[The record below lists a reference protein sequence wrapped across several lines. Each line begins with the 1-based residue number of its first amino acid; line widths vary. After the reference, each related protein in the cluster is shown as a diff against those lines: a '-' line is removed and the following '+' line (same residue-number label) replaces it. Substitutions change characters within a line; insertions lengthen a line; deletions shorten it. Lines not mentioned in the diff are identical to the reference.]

1 MRVVMLLWPFLLVPG
16 LLQAEFLDCVQFDG
30 FEDAGTTNAANL
42 AGLKVQNCARKTV
55 TPVAS
60 PPLSPLTWN
69 ATIATYA
76 QNYANACVYQHNP
89 ANLDYGENIY
99 AGAGAPVTLAGASAS
114 WASEEPDYDYASN
127 GCSGAECGHYT
138 QIVWRDTHEVGCG
151 VAACGTNSPFLP
163 DFPDWTFVVCDYDPP
178 GNFDGERPY

>member
-60 PPLSPLTWN
+60 PPLSPLT
-69 ATIATYA
+69 
-76 QNYANACVYQHNP
+76 
-89 ANLDYGENIY
+89 
-99 AGAGAPVTLAGASAS
+99 
-114 WASEEPDYDYASN
+114 
-127 GCSGAECGHYT
+127 
-138 QIVWRDTHEVGCG
+138 
-151 VAACGTNSPFLP
+151 
-163 DFPDWTFVVCDYDPP
+163 
-178 GNFDGERPY
+178 